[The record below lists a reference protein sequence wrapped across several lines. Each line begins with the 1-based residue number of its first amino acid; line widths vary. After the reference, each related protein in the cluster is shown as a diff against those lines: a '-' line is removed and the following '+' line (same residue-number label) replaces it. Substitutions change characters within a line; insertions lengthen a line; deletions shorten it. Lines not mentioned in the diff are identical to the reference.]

1 MIKSSNVEFWCNLE
15 YYVVYFYVLFYGY
28 VWEGVLLICI
38 YNDRIVC
45 ICMYDWEYI
54 FWVSIIYVGINGYCC
69 FVWENV

>member
-38 YNDRIVC
+38 YIYIMIGLYVYVC
-45 ICMYDWEYI
+45 MIGN
-54 FWVSIIYVGINGYCC
+54 IY
-69 FVWENV
+69 FE